1 MTRVTKLRHP
11 LEWYRDPDGRG
22 IDAQLHLLDRQMLD
36 RDDVP
41 VSTVDDVELTGV
53 EVGEP
58 VDHSTAPTVAA
69 LLVGA
74 AVLPRIFGGRMP
86 RSRWD
91 RILWENVTR
100 LGTTVELNVRA
111 DSLDAT
117 WLERWFRDVIIAR
130 IPGGRHAPE

>member
-1 MTRVTKLRHP
+1 MTRATKPEHP

-22 IDAQLHLLDRQMLD
+22 VDAQLHLLDRQMLD

-41 VSTVDDVELTGV
+41 VSTVDDVELSGV
-53 EVGEP
+53 ELGES
-58 VDHSTAPTVAA
+58 VDHSQAPTVSA

-74 AVLPRIFGGRMP
+74 AVLPRIFGGKMP

-91 RILWENVTR
+91 RIPWQDVIR
-100 LGTTVELNVRA
+100 LDTTIQLNVRA
-111 DSLDAT
+111 DDLDAT

>member
-1 MTRVTKLRHP
+1 MTRMTKPRHP

-22 IDAQLHLLDRQMLD
+22 VDAQLHVLDRQMID
-36 RDDVP
+36 RDGVP
-41 VSTVDDVELTGV
+41 VSTVDDVEIAGV
-53 EVGEP
+53 EVGEA
-58 VDHSTAPTVAA
+58 VDHSTVPTVSA

-91 RILWENVTR
+91 RIPWDDVTR
-100 LGTTVELNVRA
+100 LDTTVELGVRA
-111 DSLDAT
+111 DDLDAT
-117 WLERWFRDVIIAR
+117 WLERWFRDRVVAR

>member
-1 MTRVTKLRHP
+1 MTRATKPQHP

-22 IDAQLHLLDRQMLD
+22 VDAQLQVLDRQMLD
-36 RDDVP
+36 PDGVP
-41 VSTVDDVELTGV
+41 VSTVDDVELSGI
-53 EVGEP
+53 ELGEA
-58 VDHSTAPTVAA
+58 VDHSTPPTVSA

-86 RSRWD
+86 RSRLDPIPWD
-91 RILWENVTR
+91 DVTR
-100 LGTTVELNVRA
+100 LDTVIELAVHA
-111 DSLDAT
+111 DDLDAT

>member
-1 MTRVTKLRHP
+1 MTRATKPQHP

-22 IDAQLHLLDRQMLD
+22 VDAQLHLLDRQMLD
-36 RDDVP
+36 LDGVP
-41 VSTVDDVELTGV
+41 VSTVDDVEISGV

-58 VDHSTAPTVAA
+58 VDHSSVPTVSA

-91 RILWENVTR
+91 RIPWHDVLR
-100 LGTTVELNVRA
+100 LGTVIELDA
-111 DSLDAT
+111 HAEDLDAT
-117 WLERWFRDVIIAR
+117 WLERWFRDVIVAR

>member
-1 MTRVTKLRHP
+1 MSRMTKPRHP

-22 IDAQLHLLDRQMLD
+22 VDAQLHVLDRQMID
-36 RDDVP
+36 RDGVP
-41 VSTVDDVELTGV
+41 VSTVDDVEIAGV
-53 EVGEP
+53 EVGEA
-58 VDHSTAPTVAA
+58 VDHSTVPTVSA

-91 RILWENVTR
+91 RIPWDDVTR
-100 LGTTVELNVRA
+100 LDTTVELGVRA
-111 DSLDAT
+111 DDLDAT
-117 WLERWFRDVIIAR
+117 WLERWFRDRVVAR